1 MKTPDSIAHVAA
13 LCARCDIAS
22 ANASTSLAQL
32 AAQIGP
38 RNRAK
43 WQREHT
49 LRVGQL
55 DRAALALALALW
67 VQPHAED
74 PLPASFRQ
82 YASSIHG
89 YAVNH
94 LNLLRQK

>member
-1 MKTPDSIAHVAA
+1 MSADHIAS
-13 LCARCDIAS
+13 LCARCDSAS
-22 ANASTSLAQL
+22 ANASASLAQL
-32 AAQIGP
+32 AAQTGP

-43 WQREHT
+43 WRREHV

-74 PLPASFRQ
+74 PLPASYRQ
-82 YASSIHG
+82 YATTIHG
-89 YAVNH
+89 YAVKH
-94 LNLLRQK
+94 LNVL